1 MRHGIRSV
9 IIELLSVAWSSAEA
23 IPVRLILDA
32 CAIFDF
38 NENSVRVSLAK
49 MRAEGLVETPER
61 GLYRLGPAARPV
73 TERVL
78 AWRSVGERT
87 IAWDRSWVSAFTGHL
102 SRTDRPTLRR
112 RTRALRLLGF
122 AELELGLFVR
132 PNNLADGIPAL
143 REQLVHLGMEREA
156 IVGRLDD
163 LSDRDLNRATA
174 LWEREALLDLYADL
188 AAELRRSS
196 EERGKL
202 PLPAALREAYLLGRE
217 VLRTIALDP
226 LLPEELVPT
235 APRQELIETMI
246 EYNETGT
253 ALWRQYLGVSPVE
266 EVA

>member
-1 MRHGIRSV
+1 M
-9 IIELLSVAWSSAEA
+9 IIELLSVAWSSADA

-32 CAIFDF
+32 CAVFDF
-38 NENSVRVSLAK
+38 GENSVRVSLAK
-49 MRAEGLVETPER
+49 MRAEGLVETPAR

-102 SRTDRPTLRR
+102 TRTDRPTLRR

-122 AELELGLFVR
+122 AELEPGLFLR
-132 PNNLADGIPAL
+132 PNNLVDGIPAL
-143 REQLVHLGMEREA
+143 RQQLVHLGMEQAA

-163 LSDRDLNRATA
+163 LADRDRDRAIA
-174 LWEREALLDLYADL
+174 LWDRETLVNVYRDLT
-188 AAELRRSS
+188 AELRRSTD
-196 EERGKL
+196 EREKL
-202 PLPAALREAYLLGRE
+202 SLPAALREAYLLGRE

-235 APRQELIETMI
+235 APRQALIETMI
-246 EYNETGT
+246 RYNETGT
-253 ALWRQYLGVSPVE
+253 ALWQHYLGVSPVE